1 VLGASAAE
9 AALKLRGKAWQALA
23 SMNTG
28 TGTPRYQTRTTYFLE
43 LLREEI
49 NALKMRE
56 AATRRHCSPAQ
67 SLSGTARGCTEA
79 QTKPP
84 TS

>member
-1 VLGASAAE
+1 VASSSVHE
-9 AALKLRGKAWQALA
+9 YWY
-23 SMNTG
+23 
-28 TGTPRYQTRTTYFLE
+28 RYSAVPNPHYLTYFLE

-49 NALKMRE
+49 KALKMRE
-56 AATRRHCSPAQ
+56 AATLRHCSPAQ
-67 SLSGTARGCTEA
+67 SLSGIARGCTEA